1 MPHSSHQSFL
11 SRRLSLPG
19 TGYGHAGL
27 LQKRGLYHLLFWLSY
42 FAFAVLIS
50 LSIHQ
55 IYDKRFY
62 WELASLLPPDI
73 VMVYLNIYVLIPFLL
88 FKRKFW
94 LYFLFL
100 AGSILLKSALDIGL
114 HRYYALSG
122 TEAYS
127 GVKDFNVRNFAI
139 QAMNAIYLLGLTMG
153 LKYVKDRMLQ
163 KELLQEKEKQ
173 HTEMELSLLKSQLQ
187 PHTFFNTLNNLY
199 SLTIQKSDLAPE
211 VVLKLADLMSYM
223 LYESGT
229 PTVAL
234 EKEILHLENYIAIEK
249 LRFGQRLT
257 VLFEKEGPTEKV
269 EIPPLLLFAFVENSF
284 KHGLQQIIGAGRIE
298 IGLKVDGE
306 HLYFRISNPVG
317 AMMTEPGNGHGIGLS
332 NVTRRLDLLYG
343 AAYVLDLVQQE
354 SIFRVHLK
362 IPLR

>member
-1 MPHSSHQSFL
+1 MPHSSNQSFL
-11 SRRLSLPG
+11 LRRSL
-19 TGYGHAGL
+19 
-27 LQKRGLYHLLFWLSY
+27 GLYHILFWLSY
-42 FAFAVLIS
+42 FVFAVLIS

-55 IYDKRFY
+55 IYDNRFY
-62 WELASLLPPDI
+62 WELASLLPSDI
-73 VMVYLNIYVLIPFLL
+73 ALVYLNIYVLIPLLL
-88 FKRKFW
+88 FPRKFW

-100 AGSILLKSALDIGL
+100 AASILLKSALDIGM

-122 TEAYS
+122 TQAYA
-127 GVKDFNVRNFAI
+127 GVKDFTIRNFAI

-153 LKYVKDRMLQ
+153 LKFVKDRMLQ
-163 KELLQEKEKQ
+163 KELLQAREKQ

-199 SLTIQKSDLAPE
+199 SLTIQKSDQAPE

-229 PTVAL
+229 PTVTL

-249 LRFGQRLT
+249 LRFGQRLA
-257 VLFEKEGPTEKV
+257 VLFEKEGTTDKV

-284 KHGLQQIIGAGRIE
+284 KHGLQQTVGTGRIE
-298 IGLKVDGE
+298 IALKVDGRYL
-306 HLYFRISNPVG
+306 HFGISNSAGQSAPEG
-317 AMMTEPGNGHGIGLS
+317 SNAENNGIGLK

-343 AAYVLDLVQQE
+343 SRYTLNLAQKDG
-354 SIFRVHLK
+354 IFSVHLK
-362 IPLR
+362 IPLP